1 MGRAIVTAIGVLTMV
16 AAGTAYCWTSTDIGP
31 VSVAGSAMYDPNT
44 DEWTLQSDGLDI
56 WGSSDAF
63 HYVYKYLKGDG
74 SLTARVISIG
84 GPGTDAWRKAGVM
97 MREELTDNSRHVMMA
112 MTPTEGHSAAL
123 QFRYFIKDQYSGSF
137 HGGSYPLPYWV
148 RIVREG
154 DTFTGYISSDGENW
168 QQQGYSLYIEM
179 RDDRQQYAGCYI
191 GLCLTSHE
199 EGTLASATFDSVS
212 FTGNVTDVP
221 PPILKAWNPRP
232 ADGAIGVNTPELEW
246 TCGDAAEWHDVY
258 FGTDPNLSAG
268 DFITRQDDTVYLHAD
283 DLAPETTYYWRIDE
297 IEANESV
304 VYTGDVWS
312 FTTAEP
318 NAWNPDP
325 VDGFTFVDPGA
336 ALTWSHGT
344 GAATHDVY
352 LGTDEVAVRDGT
364 AGTFK
369 GNQADSIFD
378 PCALELD
385 TEYYWRVDEVG
396 ADGTTIHKGEVWS
409 FKTRPRMSSYKISAS
424 SYIGGS
430 DANDSVRGCGIQSDG
445 TVVLAANIG
454 DAAPGSLEPILLN
467 DANES
472 SSGAIIRLSAD
483 GTTVLSVT
491 RLADLVLDLAVD
503 GNDNLY
509 VALWTEGMVKLD
521 PSATSVLWSKKP
533 ETGGIIRLDVGPT
546 GYCVTLKT
554 LAAEPDTRYP
564 GQGEISVYDSNGA
577 ELGTF
582 PGYRRTFDVCI
593 DEASQTVVHT
603 GWRQAHVPISGWPD
617 NGAVQI
623 AYIQGRT
630 YTGDVLWTGYD
641 WSVYPDSERYLN
653 RSDNNMAD
661 TRGLRCCIGRDGKL
675 YWASI
680 FHGGIHMQR
689 YDPFDIMEPVPVVG
703 GDMWFETW
711 NTGNIHEVFVG
722 RYEPATG
729 EYLLGQQFTCRLADT
744 KGNTVTVDAG
754 AICADELGRVYV
766 GGRSAWGLPLPEHP
780 GYAPSSGQ
788 VAFNPLSSDYLGGAW
803 LLVLSP
809 DFKTRLYCTRLTFDQ
824 THAVAARA
832 LPGGSAQIVFGG
844 YSTSELY
851 TKAAVQKSLQGGQD
865 GWFAVIPPE
874 QVPSVLYVDSRAP
887 GNNDG
892 TSWTDAFHHL
902 QDALC
907 AAFSMGDANEVRV
920 ARGTYTPDMG
930 TLVTPGDRAATF
942 QLVNGITVKGGYAGF
957 GAPDPNARDIEAF
970 RTVLSG
976 DLNGD
981 DLEVSDPCDLPNEP
995 TRAENTYH
1003 VVTGSGTDGTA
1014 ILDGFIITGGYAYDV
1029 WPPRGGGLYNQE
1041 GSPTLIDCRFEG
1053 SSAESGGG
1061 VHNYQSSS
1069 PRLVSCVFKNNYAL
1083 YQGGGMSNWEHSSPE
1098 IANCA
1103 FSGNSALDGGGVANL
1118 VDSSPIVTSCTFS
1131 ENLADRWGGGMHNE
1145 KGSAPKV
1152 TDCAFIS
1159 NSAWR
1164 GGGIR
1169 NKGNE
1174 FEMAHCV
1181 FSRNSGLRS
1190 GGGMS
1195 NANCTLTVA
1204 NCIFRG
1210 NWAGVEGAGGTIT
1223 GDSNALLAMCVFT
1236 GNSAGQLGG
1245 GLFFSSGSRPTLANC
1260 IFSGNSSVQYGG
1272 GIHNEGGDAILANC
1286 TFAQNLSGQGG
1297 GMYCWGS
1304 TAEVNN
1310 SIFWAN
1316 ADGSGAG
1323 EFAQIRGCSPT
1334 VAYSCIQDDNPYD
1347 TYIPFGGASNNNIDD
1362 NPVFVRDPN
1371 DGGDGWG
1378 DDPATP
1384 EVDEEE
1390 NDDYGDLHL
1399 QSQSPCIN
1407 AGDPSFTAG
1416 PNDVD
1421 MDGQPRIIGSRVD
1434 IGADEFV
1441 STGDL
1446 DLSGSVD
1453 LLDFAIFATQW
1464 WRSPTFPSAD
1474 IAPDG
1479 GDHIVDFR
1487 DLAELAD
1494 DWLAGAAP

>member
-123 QFRYFIKDQYSGSF
+123 QFRCFIKDQYSGSF

-396 ADGTTIHKGEVWS
+396 ADGTTMHKGEVWS

-533 ETGGIIRLDVGPT
+533 ETGGIIRLDVGAR

-554 LAAEPDTRYP
+554 LAAEPDTDYL
-564 GQGEISVYDSNGA
+564 GQGEISVYDPNGA

-603 GWRQAHVPISGWPD
+603 GWRQADIPIAGWPD
-617 NGAVQI
+617 HGAVQI

-729 EYLLGQQFTCRLADT
+729 EYLLGQQFTCRFPNRV
-744 KGNTVTVDAG
+744 GNTVTVDAG

-824 THAVAARA
+824 THAIAARA
-832 LPGGSAQIVFGG
+832 LPGGSAHIVFGG

-851 TKAAVQKSLQGGQD
+851 TKAAVQENLQGGQD

-874 QVPSVLYVDSRAP
+874 QVPSVLYVDPRAP

-892 TSWTDAFHHL
+892 TSWADAFNYL
-902 QDALC
+902 QDALF
-907 AAFSMGDANEVRV
+907 AALVMSDVTDVRV
-920 ARGTYTPDMG
+920 AQGTYTPDQG
-930 TLVTPGDRAATF
+930 RLVTPGDRTAAF
-942 QLVNGITVKGGYAGF
+942 RLVNGVAIMGGYAGF
-957 GAPDPNARDIEAF
+957 GAPDPNTRDIE
-970 RTVLSG
+970 VHESILSG
-976 DLNGD
+976 DLAGD
-981 DLEVSDPCDLPNEP
+981 DVPVEDPCDLPGES
-995 TRAENTYH
+995 TRAENSNN
-1003 VVTGSGTDGTA
+1003 VVLGSGADKTA
-1014 ILDGFIITGGYAYDV
+1014 VLDGFTITGGNANERPNAGAGMYNDAGSPTVIDCTFV
-1029 WPPRGGGLYNQE
+1029 ANSASAGGGMFNANGSAPTVINCTFSGNCAREKGGGMANINSRPSVVGCTFTENLTTHFRGGGGGIYNE
-1041 GSPTLIDCRFEG
+1041 KS
-1053 SSAESGGG
+1053 
-1061 VHNYQSSS
+1061 NYV
-1069 PRLVSCVFKNNYAL
+1069 VS
-1083 YQGGGMSNWEHSSPE
+1083 
-1098 IANCA
+1098 NCT
-1103 FSGNSALDGGGVANL
+1103 FIGNSAL
-1118 VDSSPIVTSCTFS
+1118 
-1131 ENLADRWGGGMHNE
+1131 WQ
-1145 KGSAPKV
+1145 
-1152 TDCAFIS
+1152 
-1159 NSAWR
+1159 
-1164 GGGIR
+1164 GGGICNWLCGSTSITR
-1169 NKGNE
+1169 CTFNGNLAGWGGALCE
-1174 FEMAHCV
+1174 SGSKVEDVSHPNLVGCV
-1181 FSRNSGLRS
+1181 FSKNLAYEF
-1190 GGGMS
+1190 GGAVMLEYCRVNLS
-1195 NANCTLTVA
+1195 
-1204 NCIFRG
+1204 
-1210 NWAGVEGAGGTIT
+1210 
-1223 GDSNALLAMCVFT
+1223 
-1236 GNSAGQLGG
+1236 
-1245 GLFFSSGSRPTLANC
+1245 NC
-1260 IFSGNSSVQYGG
+1260 IFSGNSSGMHGGAMFVGTKAYTTLTNCLLNGNSTVRDGG
-1272 GIHNEGGDAILANC
+1272 GIYSRSTLRLNNCTLGTNFATASGGGISSHSNEGPMLSNCILWSNR
-1286 TFAQNLSGQGG
+1286 
-1297 GMYCWGS
+1297 
-1304 TAEVNN
+1304 
-1310 SIFWAN
+1310 
-1316 ADGSGAG
+1316 DGSGTG
-1323 EFAQIRGCSPT
+1323 EFAQIRGGAPVVT
-1334 VAYSCIQDDNPYD
+1334 FSCIQDNDPDD

-1378 DDPATP
+1378 DNPGTP
-1384 EVDEEE
+1384 EVDEGE

-1421 MDGQPRIIGSRVD
+1421 MDDQPRIIGSRVD

-1494 DWLAGAAP
+1494 DWLAGTAP